1 MSRTTVGSQL
11 ATKYAFTMFMK
22 FAAQISD
29 VAAARPLAKSCPI
42 GTPGARDSGTTKRV
56 APSIA
61 AAGAIRLSHFEIS
74 RVSLR
79 RSARNCSDSGNHAYM
94 GRSRN
99 SGTTPPTIH
108 TDRQPS

>member
-22 FAAQISD
+22 FATQISE
-29 VAAARPLAKSCPI
+29 VTAARPSANRCAI

-56 APSIA
+56 AASTAALGSI
-61 AAGAIRLSHFEIS
+61 RFSHFAIS

-79 RSARNCSDSGNHAYM
+79 RSARNWSDSGSHRYI
-94 GRSRN
+94 
-99 SGTTPPTIH
+99 GTNRTIGTRPPT
-108 TDRQPS
+108 